1 MKFKQIIEQVLDQI
15 VEDVE
20 IGDLTAIEELLRN
33 VPVEQLLAY
42 LPEDLSD
49 KSVDFVSN

>member
-1 MKFKQIIEQVLDQI
+1 MNSKKIIEQVLDQI

-42 LPEDLSD
+42 LPEELSD

>member
-1 MKFKQIIEQVLDQI
+1 MKFKQIIEQVLEQI

-20 IGDLTAIEELLRN
+20 IGDLTAIEELLYT

-42 LPEDLSD
+42 LPEELSD